1 MKWYFAQ
8 QTLFYCWTFRFETA
22 VGKCKERFSSVFFFL
37 VCTQPHQPPPREN
50 QMFWCRSR
58 SCPWSLC
65 VHLKMEKRQ
74 SEGREGSDYFWITRA
89 NDLEWATRQK
99 VGFGCSFHWQML
111 PFVKSGLDSQDSQL
125 CNQSTLIHKWDSM
138 RCRGLTVLVHCCPQ
152 YQEYLCRI
160 VVEWDNTF
168 LKGFSSRKKKKTCV
182 SL

>member
-125 CNQSTLIHKWDSM
+125 CNQSTLIHKWDSHEM
-138 RCRGLTVLVHCCPQ
+138 QRPHSSGSLLPTIPGVSVQDCSGMGQ
-152 YQEYLCRI
+152 Y
-160 VVEWDNTF
+160 F
-168 LKGFSSRKKKKTCV
+168 LKGF
-182 SL
+182 